1 MEELEKKTR
10 KSSGAKS
17 TTSKLSATKTTQKTT
32 KKVTATTTEKK
43 PKADKVTTSKAPK
56 KVAPKKEEKDIKPAV
71 EKKINQKAEK
81 KTRTTTANRK
91 TSEKKEMVAKEP
103 VEKAEKNNITRK
115 KNTVTKTNTKET
127 KEKVNNSKE
136 TKKVITTKSNEEPKK
151 PEKIVKKN
159 ETPKE
164 SKVKKEK
171 PKEEK
176 EKSKKY
182 IEISIGGIIAV
193 LFIGILIV
201 LNITLGKKAYN
212 ITKGNNTTQN
222 DVVDTDAEVEET
234 IGTVLNNQN
243 QTVNKLIEKIVLP
256 INTTASIYQ
265 IGSFD
270 ENTIP
275 DDLKLRIGWANLKEE
290 SKFHAKQASGESII
304 VVEKN
309 AMQESIKEI
318 FGNQVKYK
326 DVSFDNTNVKEFSGY
341 AETEGIIN
349 YEGETYTGI
358 INERVEEQNV
368 AFIYQEIQKVVQYD
382 NEIVI
387 IMKTAFV
394 NQEDDKYVI
403 YQNYNDDFENKLLET
418 TYEKLFENSVFNKK
432 TGEGAIAK
440 SNNKVLNDI
449 RNELNTYKYTFIKDD
464 SIGEYYL
471 KEFEKENING

>member
-10 KSSGAKS
+10 KSSSAKS
-17 TTSKLSATKTTQKTT
+17 TTSKASATKTTQKTT
-32 KKVTATTTEKK
+32 KKATATSTEKK
-43 PKADKVTTSKAPK
+43 PKSDKVNISKTTK
-56 KVAPKKEEKDIKPAV
+56 KVASKKEEKDSKPTV
-71 EKKINQKAEK
+71 EEKIIRKAEK
-81 KTRTTTANRK
+81 KSRTTTAK
-91 TSEKKEMVAKEP
+91 IKVGEKEENASKEP
-103 VEKAEKNNITRK
+103 IEKVSVTRN
-115 KNTVTKTNTKET
+115 KNTVTKINTKET

-136 TKKVITTKSNEEPKK
+136 TKKVIATKNNKEPKK
-151 PEKIVKKN
+151 PEKIVQKN
-159 ETPKE
+159 ETLKE
-164 SKVKKEK
+164 SNVKKEQQ
-171 PKEEK
+171 KEDE

-193 LFIGILIV
+193 LLIIILIV

-222 DVVDTDAEVEET
+222 NVVDTDAEVEET

-243 QTVNKLIEKIVLP
+243 PTVNKLIKKIVFP

-265 IGSFD
+265 IGTFD

-290 SKFHAKQASGESII
+290 SKFHAKQATGESII

-309 AMQESIKEI
+309 AMQESIQEI
-318 FGNQVKYK
+318 FGKQVKYK
-326 DVSFDNTNVKEFSGY
+326 DVTFDNTNVTEFSGY

-358 INERVEEQNV
+358 INEDIVEDRV
-368 AFIYQEIQKVVQYD
+368 AFIYQEVQKVIKYD

-403 YQNYNDDFENKLLET
+403 YQNYNDNFENRLLET

-432 TGEGAIAK
+432 TGEGSISI
-440 SNNKVLNDI
+440 SNNKVLNEI
-449 RNELNTYKYTFIKDD
+449 RNELNTYKYTFTKDD
-464 SIGEYYL
+464 FTEEYYL
-471 KEFEKENING
+471 KEFEKENLNG